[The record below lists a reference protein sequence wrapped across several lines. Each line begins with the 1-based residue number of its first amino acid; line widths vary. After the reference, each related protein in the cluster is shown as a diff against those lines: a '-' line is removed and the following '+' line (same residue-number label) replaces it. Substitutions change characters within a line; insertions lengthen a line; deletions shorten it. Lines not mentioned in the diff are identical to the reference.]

1 MALKVEFI
9 MNKTRHFSFLL
20 HQLKLFF
27 KVELFFLAMFSLV
40 RVYLFV
46 RYAQDAKYSFLELAD
61 TFWIG
66 FRLDVSALA
75 YTFIMPVLVL
85 FLLWIF
91 RLRFLNSVVNRFFKL
106 YFFFIFLILSL
117 LVITDI
123 GYFSFFG
130 DHMSVMVF
138 GIFDDDTKA
147 LFEIAKKNYNLWL
160 YGFFGFFYVL
170 GGYAAIAKFIKEKQ
184 EIEHK
189 EWNYFTQSGFFA
201 ALFVIVFLAVRG
213 SVGLFPLAVYIPDV
227 SSDPLI
233 NKLPQNAV
241 HAMIK
246 AEDQYVKSKDG
257 SYDLI
262 KMSGYSGKMAEAF
275 RVQTGK
281 KEINE
286 KDLLSNIVYQT
297 KKDVTLEK
305 NPPNVV
311 LEVVESFGMPILSY
325 QSESFD
331 IMRALK
337 KHFDEDTVFTNFISV
352 SNGTIVDLE
361 PLMLNIIARPNSTAF
376 GQSKYLNTSFSQA
389 SAKVYQKAGYE
400 TSFVYGG
407 DLSWRNVGVF
417 FSHQGFDHVY
427 GKAAIIEKLHLDEK
441 KVSHDWGVYD
451 KYLHQFV
458 LAKLKESKKPQ
469 LIVVMT
475 TNNHPPY
482 KLDVNYGSKNL
493 IFSDDLKKHLVGDLN
508 LNHQRFQDY
517 QYALDMVGEFM
528 DEVKGSSLK
537 DNTVV
542 AITGDNNTVEGVM
555 HYDDYYTQTKR
566 IPFYIYLPPKLHHKM
581 DGVDTKTAGSDQDIF
596 PTLYNLTL
604 SDVKYTAVGT
614 DLLDKNRV
622 HCGYNDEGVI
632 VAKDGGFKE
641 NEPKTELQKEC
652 DAQYKAS
659 LAVTEYL
666 IKSQK

>member
-1 MALKVEFI
+1 
-9 MNKTRHFSFLL
+9 MNKTDHFSFLL

-27 KVELFFLAMFSLV
+27 KVELLFLLLMSLV

-46 RYAQDAKYSFLELAD
+46 DYAKESKYSLSELGYA
-61 TFWIG
+61 FWIG

-75 YTFIMPVLVL
+75 YTFIAPVLVL

-91 RLRFLNSVVNRFFKL
+91 RLKFLNSIVNSFFKI
-106 YFFFIFLILSL
+106 YFFIIFLILSIL
-117 LVITDI
+117 IITDV

-130 DHMSVMVF
+130 DHMTLMVF

-147 LFEIAKKNYNLWL
+147 LFEIARKNYNLWL
-160 YGFFGFFYVL
+160 YGFFGLIYVFIGYITISKSIKNRGEIRQKDWGFF
-170 GGYAAIAKFIKEKQ
+170 K
-184 EIEHK
+184 
-189 EWNYFTQSGFFA
+189 QSGFFI
-201 ALFVIVFLAVRG
+201 ALFIVVFLAVRG

-227 SSDPLI
+227 SSDPVI

-241 HAMIK
+241 QAMIK
-246 AEDQYVKSKDG
+246 AEGEYERSKSG
-257 SYDLI
+257 HYDLI
-262 KMSGYSGKMAEAF
+262 KMSGYSGRIAQAF
-275 RVQTGK
+275 MVHTGRK
-281 KEINE
+281 DINE
-286 KDLLSNIVYQT
+286 TNLLSNITYKT
-297 KKDVTLEK
+297 KKDTLLEK

-311 LEVVESFGMPILSY
+311 LDVVESFGMPILAY
-325 QSESFD
+325 QSDSFD
-331 IMRALK
+331 IMRSLK
-337 KHFDEDTVFTNFISV
+337 KHFDEDLLFTNFISA

-361 PLMLNIIARPNSTAF
+361 PLMLNITARPKSTPF

-407 DLSWRNVGVF
+407 DLSWRNVGSF
-417 FSHQGFDHVY
+417 FSRQGFDHVY
-427 GKAAIIEKLHLDEK
+427 GKAAIVEKLHLDEN

-458 LAKLKESKKPQ
+458 LQKLKEAKKPQ

-482 KLDVNYGSKNL
+482 KLDVNYDSKEL
-493 IFSDDLKKHLVGDLN
+493 HFSNKLKEHLLGDLD
-508 LNHQRFQDY
+508 LAHKRFQDY
-517 QYALDMVGEFM
+517 QYALDMVGHFL
-528 DEVKGSSLK
+528 DEIKASPLK

-542 AITGDNNTVEGVM
+542 AITGDNNTVEGIM

-566 IPFYIYLPPKLHHKM
+566 IPFYIYLPPYLRHKA
-581 DGVDTKTAGSDQDIF
+581 DGADTKLAGSDKDIF

-604 SDVKYTAVGT
+604 SDATYTAIGT
-614 DLLDKNRV
+614 NLLNKDLL
-622 HCGYNDEGVI
+622 HCGFNDDGVI
-632 VAKDGGFKE
+632 VANDGGFKVGKA
-641 NEPKTELQKEC
+641 KTKLQKEC
-652 DAQYKAS
+652 EKYYNAT

>member
-1 MALKVEFI
+1 
-9 MNKTRHFSFLL
+9 MNKTAHFLFLL

-27 KVELFFLAMFSLV
+27 KVELLFLVMLSLV

-46 RYAQDAKYSFLELAD
+46 RYAQDAKYTLAELLDA
-61 TFWIG
+61 FWIG

-91 RLRFLNSVVNRFFKL
+91 RLKFLSSLVNSFFKL
-106 YFFFIFLILSL
+106 YFFLIFLILSVL
-117 LVITDI
+117 IITDV

-160 YGFFGFFYVL
+160 YGFIGLFYVV
-170 GGYAAIAKFIKEKQ
+170 GGYAAIAKFIKDKK
-184 EIEHK
+184 EIAHK
-189 EWNYFTQSGFFA
+189 EWNYFTQSGFFI
-201 ALFVIVFLAVRG
+201 ALLVVVFLAVRG

-227 SSDPLI
+227 SSDALI

-262 KMSGYSGKMAEAF
+262 KISGYSGKMPEAF

-297 KKDVTLEK
+297 KKDAILEK
-305 NPPNVV
+305 KPPNVV
-311 LEVVESFGMPILSY
+311 LEVVESFGMPILAY

-331 IMRALK
+331 IMRSLK
-337 KHFDEDTVFTNFISV
+337 KHFAEDTLFTNFIST
-352 SNGTIVDLE
+352 SNGTIEDLE
-361 PLMLNIIARPNSTAF
+361 PLMLNTTARPGATTF
-376 GQSKYLNTSFSQA
+376 GQSQYLNTSFSQA

-400 TSFVYGG
+400 TMFVYGG
-407 DLSWRNVGVF
+407 DLSWRNVGAF
-417 FSHQGFDHVY
+417 FSRQGFDHVY
-427 GKAAIIEKLHLDEK
+427 GKAAIVEKLHLDEK

-458 LAKLKESKKPQ
+458 LAKLKEAKKPL

-482 KLDVNYGSKNL
+482 KLDVNYASKNL
-493 IFSDDLKKHLVGDLN
+493 VFSDDLKKHLVGDLD

-517 QYALDMVGEFM
+517 QYALDMVGGFM
-528 DEVKGSSLK
+528 DALKGSSLK

-555 HYDDYYTQTKR
+555 RYDDYYTQTKR
-566 IPFYIYLPPKLHHKM
+566 IPFYIYLPPYLRHETKGINTKM
-581 DGVDTKTAGSDQDIF
+581 AGSDKDIF

-604 SDVKYTAVGT
+604 SDVNYTAIGT
-614 DLLDKNRV
+614 NLLDTKRL
-622 HCGYNDEGVI
+622 HCGYNDDGVI
-632 VAKDGGFKE
+632 IANDGGFKAGQ
-641 NEPKTELQKEC
+641 PKTELQKEC